1 MVDNLR
7 SEPAPGLK
15 GDCPLCS
22 APMLAKCGE
31 RVLWHWAHRGRRHCD
46 SWWESE
52 TPWHRT
58 WKARFPEANRE
69 VVQFDDRSG
78 EKHVADVKTDAGVVL
93 EFQNSPMAASELRAR
108 ELFYG
113 RMLWIVNGES
123 FRFSIGRS
131 LPDPG
136 CELLRDVVFYP
147 RADGFWR
154 RSENPEV
161 AAGRTDLLVEY
172 HSRREVEDEIDR
184 NYAGHH
190 AFEWLRPRL
199 V

>member
-78 EKHVADVKTDAGVVL
+78 EKHVADVKTDAGVLL
-93 EFQNSPMAASELRAR
+93 EFQNSPMAATELERPQDHGTRERSSEAR
-108 ELFYG
+108 TA
-113 RMLWIVNGES
+113 RSSSARPES
-123 FRFSIGRS
+123 STHPRGARLATRCGCCPCPPSLCGTGRS
-131 LPDPG
+131 HPDRP
-136 CELLRDVVFYP
+136 YTTP
-147 RADGFWR
+147 RPDW
-154 RSENPEV
+154 
-161 AAGRTDLLVEY
+161 
-172 HSRREVEDEIDR
+172 SRQ
-184 NYAGHH
+184 A
-190 AFEWLRPRL
+190 
-199 V
+199 